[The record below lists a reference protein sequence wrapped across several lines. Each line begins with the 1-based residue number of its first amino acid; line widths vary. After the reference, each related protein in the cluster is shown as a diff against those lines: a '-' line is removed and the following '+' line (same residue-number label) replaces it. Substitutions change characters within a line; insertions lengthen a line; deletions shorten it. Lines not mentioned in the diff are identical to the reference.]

1 MRLTFKS
8 VNIFVALDD
17 HFSVTDDTEDSNSV
31 GEGSLCKPDPSV
43 EAQLLSVLC
52 ELSLT
57 LPMSSTALCS
67 TVAKRLDNRPVSHDV
82 LTNLL
87 LKFATQQI
95 IRCGRSQVIQKI
107 KIALFYHICC
117 HRVNGPPVPV

>member
-1 MRLTFKS
+1 M
-8 VNIFVALDD
+8 
-17 HFSVTDDTEDSNSV
+17 

-107 KIALFYHICC
+107 KIALFIKSAAIVSMALLFQSDTI
-117 HRVNGPPVPV
+117 RKLPRFIAA